1 MKPSR
6 TRGGFILLDAIVGSV
21 LMAVA
26 LVVVIG
32 LNSSALKA
40 QRDGE
45 FRQDAAMLADELL
58 EQVVAVGPDQFRRV
72 FGERG
77 NCEPPF
83 ENYQYEVQIRS
94 VGAGDPY
101 TVTATVMWNDLG
113 QPRQFVVETLIAPR
127 LGDDPDPIREPEST
141 MERP

>member
-1 MKPSR
+1 MSMWPA
-6 TRGGFILLDAIVGSV
+6 RGGFVLLDAIVGSV

-26 LVVVIG
+26 LVVIIG

-77 NCEPPF
+77 TCEPPF
-83 ENYQYEVQIRS
+83 EMYRYEMEIRS

-101 TVTATVMWNDLG
+101 EVTVTVSWDDLAM
-113 QPRQFVVETLIAPR
+113 PRRFVVQTLIAPR